1 MRFSSI
7 FYYESLSLSYPKG
20 APVPNPLASHTYG
33 LTLQWMSNTMIDGKK
48 IKFSYTII
56 KLILPITQFHFF
68 TSGTI
73 SYT

>member
-20 APVPNPLASHTYG
+20 APVPNPLASDTYG
-33 LTLQWMSNTMIDGKK
+33 LTLQCGTK
-48 IKFSYTII
+48 
-56 KLILPITQFHFF
+56 H
-68 TSGTI
+68 TI